1 MSIKS
6 HIVNGQTDLTV
17 PWSIVTTA
25 DCELVP
31 AIAGDLGEVR
41 RSSPIDAADVS
52 SPTGA
57 GDAGR
62 ALVLA
67 TGPA

>member
-1 MSIKS
+1 MLTD
-6 HIVNGQTDLTV
+6 GQTDLTV
-17 PWSIVTTA
+17 PWSIVATA
-25 DCELVP
+25 DCALVP
-31 AIAGDLGEVR
+31 AIAGELGKVR
-41 RSSPIDAADVS
+41 RSLPVDAADVS